1 MVGCG
6 DEVGVINLGGVME
19 EKYTKASLQIIND
32 IFYVK
37 GLSIRGRITLIRQ
50 YTEILCRILLEEKGH
65 LRLANFEKKLNMVLP
80 NAHFKDELF
89 QHVKNITNL
98 GNSATHL
105 EVDLAEVDEQDQK
118 SAINSLNF
126 IISYLF
132 INYFSKYR
140 FGINEHSMSIF
151 SLLPPF
157 IRVNVLTHLYEK
169 DKENVAIM
177 YKLPL
182 AILKSEG
189 MTMAIKWIEDN
200 KELLSKTPWG
210 PYNMYEFNLN
220 KIQYLNESQPNGF
233 TPLYSSFEEALGYYN
248 SKIERYRDDDKQD
261 IRELIKLTDF
271 IYVGRMPEKYDL
283 SRLDDYLLH
292 RFTILP

>member
-1 MVGCG
+1 
-6 DEVGVINLGGVME
+6 ME

-140 FGINEHSMSIF
+140 FGINENSMSIF

-189 MTMAIKWIEDN
+189 VAMAIKWIEDN
-200 KELLSKTPWG
+200 KELLSKTPWE

-220 KIQYLNESQPNGF
+220 KIQDLNESQPNGF

-248 SKIERYRDDDKQD
+248 SEIERYRDDDKQE

-283 SRLDDYLLH
+283 SRLDDYSLYN
-292 RFTILP
+292 FTVLS

>member
-6 DEVGVINLGGVME
+6 DEVGGINLGGVME

-126 IISYLF
+126 IISY
-132 INYFSKYR
+132 
-140 FGINEHSMSIF
+140 
-151 SLLPPF
+151 
-157 IRVNVLTHLYEK
+157 
-169 DKENVAIM
+169 
-177 YKLPL
+177 
-182 AILKSEG
+182 
-189 MTMAIKWIEDN
+189 
-200 KELLSKTPWG
+200 
-210 PYNMYEFNLN
+210 
-220 KIQYLNESQPNGF
+220 
-233 TPLYSSFEEALGYYN
+233 
-248 SKIERYRDDDKQD
+248 
-261 IRELIKLTDF
+261 
-271 IYVGRMPEKYDL
+271 
-283 SRLDDYLLH
+283 
-292 RFTILP
+292 

>member
-1 MVGCG
+1 MVGCS
-6 DEVGVINLGGVME
+6 DEVEVINLGGVME

-140 FGINEHSMSIF
+140 FGINENSMSIF

-189 MTMAIKWIEDN
+189 VAMAIKWIEDN
-200 KELLSKTPWG
+200 KELLSKTPWE

-220 KIQYLNESQPNGF
+220 KIQDLNESQPNGF

-248 SKIERYRDDDKQD
+248 SEIERYRDDDKQE

-283 SRLDDYLLH
+283 SRLDNYSLYN
-292 RFTILP
+292 FTVLS

>member
-1 MVGCG
+1 
-6 DEVGVINLGGVME
+6 ME

-140 FGINEHSMSIF
+140 FGINENSMSIF

-189 MTMAIKWIEDN
+189 VAMAIKWIEDN
-200 KELLSKTPWG
+200 KELLSKTPWE

-220 KIQYLNESQPNGF
+220 KIQDLNESQPNGF

-248 SKIERYRDDDKQD
+248 SEIERYRDDDKQE

-283 SRLDDYLLH
+283 SRLDNYSLYN
-292 RFTILP
+292 FTVLS